1 MCARTR
7 ATLCQPLIF
16 DQVDG
21 LEKEREGDKGVKERI
36 QFPP

>member
-1 MCARTR
+1 
-7 ATLCQPLIF
+7 LIF